1 VNNLTHI
8 VHFKV
13 ESRSAGKP
21 VMKKTA
27 SGFFRVLFICVL
39 LTAVF
44 SGIKLYAQD
53 EIEVGGTLTENEV
66 WTKEHIYI
74 VNKDLRIPDT
84 VTLVIQEGVTVKID
98 QGRGI
103 FVLGGNLFVQ
113 GLENDSVI
121 FKANYARGEKDWYW
135 KGISYTGVSGIGENS
150 MAYAKLFN
158 AEIAIDSYNSED
170 ITINNSSFF
179 SSQNIGVR
187 LFNSRNCQI
196 VDCRFVD
203 NYDGIEMVA
212 TDGEEAS
219 GNSIVHCL
227 LNNENHNIYL
237 LKAYGGILVNN
248 LVENNL
254 IENGNNGIWLD
265 NGGGEAFGRNMIRKN
280 IIINNG
286 ANTGY
291 GLLIG
296 QDSIDVQYNIFWK
309 NHIALFFDQ
318 ATAGSVV
325 ANNSFYRNM
334 VGMTLSAASVEN
346 EIYHNT
352 FSMNSAGILNISE
365 TQGTAFRYNNLF
377 TLPEQENVVTNN
389 TPDDILLTENY
400 WHDTIEENIQ
410 RLILDQE
417 DNPALGKVI
426 FIPFLPGADTV
437 NPVVPPVNPIK
448 QLVGNEVKVSWMTN
462 PEEDLRSYKVYYGE
476 FKNYTFPNGE
486 EVGIDTAYFLSDFDI
501 TDTIAVTALDSMLM
515 NEDAQVLGHESP
527 FAFTEIYPYA
537 GADNKIC
544 KMHHQFLLDE
554 ATIPYAYDEV
564 LWTTD
569 GDGIFDNDHIIHP
582 KYYPGQQDRE
592 NGKVILT
599 LAVTLA
605 GRVKKDNLTLYIFDD
620 PEVFAGNDTTLL
632 ADEQL
637 ALSASEALF
646 YETLAWTTGGDGV
659 FDNDTVMHPVYT
671 PGQDDLNTGEVR
683 LILTAIS
690 ECGSS
695 ADTLILYLEP
705 IYIIEGNVW
714 QNNAPVNKGVV
725 LAVKDSPEGARAIDL
740 AQTDLNGF
748 FRLNRVMEGDYVLY
762 AVPDTLRGGEAV
774 PGYYANKLR
783 WQDAWNFHLD
793 ANTYDVDI
801 MLPSVDYVLPE
812 GAGSVSGYFVLPD
825 ARLFAKDIYCN
836 SWFGETGTLTFCDGG
851 LSNITVLLYNSTGDK
866 LLDYTLTDE
875 NGNFYF
881 SHLPYGNYLIDAEK
895 AGCETTI
902 SPLITLSPDHPDETG
917 VVIELD
923 GNKKIGIR
931 RTETQLPGNESTVW
945 PNPAG
950 SYIFIPVSEQVNGMV
965 TVEIYNLMGRLIQ
978 KQVITKE
985 QNGQPYIK
993 LNTAKLNPGLCFV
1006 RITGKGTASSYTF
1019 IKK

>member
-1 VNNLTHI
+1 MNSLTHI
-8 VHFKV
+8 VHSSAIRKGV
-13 ESRSAGKP
+13 KKPLLIQYSGISRR
-21 VMKKTA
+21 
-27 SGFFRVLFICVL
+27 FLLLIL
-39 LTAVF
+39 LTMVI
-44 SGIKLYAQD
+44 SGIKLHAQD
-53 EIEVGGTLTENEV
+53 EIQVGGTLTENEV

-74 VNKDLRIPDT
+74 VFNDLRIPDT
-84 VTLVIQEGVTVKID
+84 VTLFIQAGVQVKVD

-103 FVLGGNLFVQ
+103 FVLGGNLFVEGQ
-113 GLENDSVI
+113 ENDSVT
-121 FKANYARGEKDWYW
+121 FRANYTRDERDWFW
-135 KGISYTGVSGIGENS
+135 KGISYTGVGGIGENS
-150 MAYAKLFN
+150 ISYTKIIN

-170 ITINNSSFF
+170 IVIQNSSIFG
-179 SSQNIGVR
+179 SQNIGVR
-187 LFNSRNCQI
+187 LFNSRNCNI
-196 VDCRFVD
+196 VDGQFID

-219 GNSIVHCL
+219 GNRVAHCEL
-227 LNNENHNIYL
+227 RNENHNIYM
-237 LKAYGGILVNN
+237 LKAYGGMLLNN

-286 ANTGY
+286 ANVGY

-296 QDSIDVQYNIFWK
+296 QDSIDIQYNIFWK
-309 NHIALFFDQ
+309 NNMAVFFNQ
-318 ATAGSVV
+318 AAEGSVLV
-325 ANNSFYRNM
+325 NNSFYQNKEA
-334 VGMTLSAASVEN
+334 VILSPASTYN
-346 EIYHNT
+346 EIYNNT
-352 FSMNSAGILNISE
+352 FSMNTQSVFKISE
-365 TQGTAFRYNNLF
+365 TQETAFHQNNLF
-377 TLPEQENVVTNN
+377 ALPEQQNVVTNN
-389 TPDDILLTENY
+389 TPDNILLTENY
-400 WHDTIEENIQ
+400 WHDTIEEHIQ

-417 DNPALGKVI
+417 DNPDLGKVT
-426 FIPFLPGADTV
+426 FMPFLPQADTL
-437 NPVVPPVNPIK
+437 NPVVPPIAPIK
-448 QLVGNEVKVSWMTN
+448 QQVGNEVKVSWMPN
-462 PEEDLRSYKVYYGE
+462 PEKDIRTYKIYSGE
-476 FKNYTFPNGE
+476 FKNYTFPYE
-486 EVGIDTAYFLSDFDI
+486 EDAGKDTAYFLSDFDI
-501 TDTIAVTALDSMLM
+501 ADTIAVTALDSTLM

-554 ATIPYAYDEV
+554 ATIPYVYDEV
-564 LWTTD
+564 LWTTN
-569 GDGIFDNDHIIHP
+569 GDGIFDNDHIVHP
-582 KYYPGQQDRE
+582 KYYPGQQDKE

-599 LAVTLA
+599 LAVTSY

-646 YETLAWTTGGDGV
+646 YETLVWTTSGDGI

-671 PGQDDLNTGEVR
+671 PGQDDLNTGEV
-683 LILTAIS
+683 LLVLTAIS

-695 ADTLILYLEP
+695 ADTLILHLES

-714 QNNAPVNKGVV
+714 HKNAPVNKGVV

-748 FRLNRVMEGDYVLY
+748 FRLNRVTEGNYVLY
-762 AVPDTLRGGEAV
+762 AVPDTLRTNDAV
-774 PGYYANKLR
+774 PGYYADKLR
-783 WQDAWNFHLD
+783 WQNAWNFHLD

-812 GAGSVSGYFVLPD
+812 GEGSVSGYFVLPD
-825 ARLFAKDIYCN
+825 TRLFAKDIYCN
-836 SWFGETGTLTFCDGG
+836 SWFGEQGTLTFCDGG
-851 LSNITVLLYNSTGDK
+851 LSNITVLLYNSTGSK
-866 LLDYTLTDE
+866 LLDYALTDE

-881 SHLPYGNYLIDAEK
+881 SHLPYGSYLIDAEK
-895 AGCETTI
+895 AGYETTV
-902 SPLITLSPDHPDETG
+902 SSLITLSPDHPDETG
-917 VVIELD
+917 VVIELN

-931 RTETQLPGNESTVW
+931 RTETPLPGNKSAVW

-950 SYIFIPVSEQVNGMV
+950 DYIFIPVSEQVNGMV
-965 TVEIYNLMGRLIQ
+965 TVEIYNLMGWLIQ

-993 LNTAKLNPGLCFV
+993 LNIAKLNPGLCFV
-1006 RITGKGTASSYTF
+1006 RITGKGAASSYTF